1 MIIMCSFLVEVVFW
15 GVVVVLVWTL
25 LSKVSK
31 TSKRCREG
39 GREGGWN
46 KPNSESLSLTI
57 RINNV
62 FSGNGQAR
70 IYMSREYC

>member
-31 TSKRCREG
+31 TSEVQRRG
-39 GREGGWN
+39 GGAGT
-46 KPNSESLSLTI
+46 SLI
-57 RINNV
+57 VNH
-62 FSGNGQAR
+62 
-70 IYMSREYC
+70 CH

>member
-1 MIIMCSFLVEVVFW
+1 MIKMCSFLVEVVFW

-39 GREGGWN
+39 GEGGGWN
-46 KPNSESLSLTI
+46 KPHSESLSLTI
-57 RINNV
+57 QINNI

-70 IYMSREYC
+70 IYMWRDC

>member
-39 GREGGWN
+39 GEGGGL
-46 KPNSESLSLTI
+46 E
-57 RINNV
+57 
-62 FSGNGQAR
+62 QA
-70 IYMSREYC
+70 S